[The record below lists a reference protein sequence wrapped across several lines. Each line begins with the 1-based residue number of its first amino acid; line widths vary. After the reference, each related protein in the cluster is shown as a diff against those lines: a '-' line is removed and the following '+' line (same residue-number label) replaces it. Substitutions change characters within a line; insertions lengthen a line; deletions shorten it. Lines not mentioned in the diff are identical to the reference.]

1 MTKTQERRR
10 IIIKIVLAVAALA
23 IAVIAITNGVNS
35 LIKKN
40 PGYYSIETDPAEDAM
55 LYANGIDLSYYMD
68 GTSSEIRVKLME
80 IKKDY
85 GSSLLH
91 IYKLL
96 DADNLY
102 EGYNNIAYINQH
114 MGEEV
119 EVSPELFE
127 VLESAYQLTLDG
139 EFNLF
144 GGALYNEWESITVL
158 EDQSESD
165 PLLNSDEAE
174 RIKAIAE
181 KCADI
186 NNFVFEIVDPAGHVV
201 RFDVSDSYKRH
212 MEGYELDNSILN
224 LGYLT
229 DAYKIGY
236 IAKKLEEKGWTRG
249 LLTADIGM
257 SLALSGEK
265 EGNFIAYS
273 LYGNTPAQAFGV
285 GITPGAAYCSYRS
298 FGFEGEAQYYVI
310 DGTRRHPH
318 YALYSGELTD
328 GILTSAAVSYSGDL
342 VRACVNAY
350 RLISGET
357 AESVMNG
364 AGSDILLAYITKTEP
379 STVIV
384 DSAHKELIIIDE
396 ASGFTCSAY

>member
-1 MTKTQERRR
+1 M
-10 IIIKIVLAVAALA
+10 IVKIVLAVAALA

-40 PGYYSIETDPAEDAM
+40 PGYYSIETDPAEDAI
-55 LYANGIDLSYYMD
+55 LFSNGINLSYYMD
-68 GTSSEIRVKLME
+68 GSSSEIRVKLME

-85 GSSLLH
+85 GSALLH

-96 DADNLY
+96 DSDTIY

-114 MGEEV
+114 LGEKV

-158 EDQSESD
+158 EEPEDSD
-165 PLLNSDEAE
+165 PLMNSDEAE
-174 RIKAIAE
+174 RIRAIAE
-181 KCADI
+181 KCADL
-186 NNFVFEIVDPAGHVV
+186 NNFVFEIVDPAEHVV
-201 RFDVSDSYKRH
+201 RFDVSEAYKRH
-212 MEGYELDNSILN
+212 MEGYELNGSILD

-229 DAYKIGY
+229 DAYKLKY
-236 IAKKLEEKGWTRG
+236 TAEKLEEKGWTHG
-249 LLTADIGM
+249 LLTADSGL

-273 LYGNTPAQAFGV
+273 LYGNTPAQAFSI

-298 FGFEGEAQYYVI
+298 FGFDGEAQYYTI
-310 DGTRRHPH
+310 DGVRRHPH
-318 YALYSGELTD
+318 YALFSGELTD
-328 GILTSAAVSYSGDL
+328 EILSSVSVSYSGDL
-342 VRACVNAY
+342 VKACVNAY
-350 RLISGET
+350 RLISEHDI
-357 AESVMNG
+357 ASVMNG
-364 AGSDILLAYITKTEP
+364 AEGDILLAYITKTEP

-384 DSAHKELIIIDE
+384 DNAHKALIIVDE
-396 ASGFTCSAY
+396 ASGFTCSAYER